1 MENTSSDKLYAKI
14 SRYCAYQ
21 ERSSGEV
28 RQKLRL
34 LGADSNTAGKL
45 LERLADDNF
54 INEERFARAYVRG
67 KFRINGWGRL
77 KIKNG
82 LRAKGVDENL
92 IRTVLTQEID
102 AAEYADL
109 LHKTVSEKGVKTA
122 ISRGFEPGM
131 IQNYGSY

>member
-1 MENTSSDKLYAKI
+1 MEKPSLENLYAKI

-34 LGADSNTAGKL
+34 LGADSQTAQKL
-45 LERLADDNF
+45 LQRLADDNF

-92 IRTVLTQEID
+92 IRTALAEEINEK
-102 AAEYADL
+102 EYAAL
-109 LHKTVSEKGVKTA
+109 LQRTVTEKGPTTA
-122 ISRGFEPGM
+122 LSRGFEPSL
-131 IQNYGSY
+131 IRFSDI

>member
-45 LERLADDNF
+45 LERLAGDNF

-92 IRTVLTQEID
+92 IRTVLAQEID
-102 AAEYADL
+102 TAEYADL

-131 IQNYGSY
+131 IQNCDSY

>member
-92 IRTVLTQEID
+92 IRTVLAQEID
-102 AAEYADL
+102 TAEYADL

-131 IQNYGSY
+131 IQNCDSY